1 MKIICVGRNYAEHAA
16 ELNNPIPTSPL
27 LFMKPATAVLRDGK
41 PFYYP
46 DFSKDIHHEIEIVVK
61 ISKSGKHIEPKFA
74 HKYYQEIS
82 VGIDFTARDLQEEC
96 KKKGQPWEIAKA
108 FDHSA
113 VLGEFLPLA
122 EAERDEAGNFAFS
135 LLKNDVVVQSG
146 SSGDMITG
154 IDGLIAYASKFF
166 TLQVGDLLFTGTPKG
181 VSAVQ
186 IGDQLTG
193 LLGSKVL
200 LQCSIK

>member
-46 DFSKDIHHEIEIVVK
+46 EFSKDIHHEIELVVK
-61 ISKSGKHIEPKFA
+61 ISKSGKHIEPKFS

-82 VGIDFTARDLQEEC
+82 VGIDFTARDLQEDC

-122 EAERDEAGNFAFS
+122 EAERDAAGNFAFS
-135 LLKNDVVVQSG
+135 LLKNDIIVQSG
-146 SSGDMITG
+146 HSGDMITG
-154 IDGLIAYASKFF
+154 IDALIAYASKFF

-186 IGDQLTG
+186 VGDQLTG